1 MDDVITLIKETV
13 AGHDADL
20 NEIRTV
26 TKRDVFCKVDSVR
39 RNEFYAAAAVN
50 MKPEF
55 VITLSDFEEYEGEQL
70 AEYDGVEYTIIRT
83 YRNTKN
89 LNELELVLER
99 KISNEGMGERT
110 N

>member
-1 MDDVITLIKETV
+1 MDDAITLIKEII
-13 AGHDADL
+13 AGYDADL

-26 TKRDVFCKVDSVR
+26 TKREVLCKVDSVR

-70 AEYDGVEYTIIRT
+70 AEYDGVEYTIIRN
-83 YRNTKN
+83 YRNAKN